1 MAVTRIFLCHDVEPA
16 SQIDITTLTPLL
28 ARLQERG
35 FDIVSYP
42 GHLDDEHF
50 LPFAELYLPNCQWFV
65 LFQTPGLAAH
75 ANVQRVVERALE
87 LAQQQNIQ
95 GVLRLTTLLA
105 TDEGPVEWA
114 ALPTFD
120 GTHDPLRAIEKLL
133 LALPSNEA
141 GGETITR
148 APVARPPEPVTSP
161 TYDRP
166 VVPAS
171 RLVRFRGSVGNR
183 YQDAM
188 YSHRRAIIIVSV
200 LVLVALLGSTTLVL
214 VQRLNAPP
222 PAPASIP
229 VYGQVAFFST
239 NLVGTEV
246 NRGIANGVQ
255 ISLWNLPAP
264 AARNSYYAWLLP
276 GISNAEGQRV
286 LAGQFTPSNGNASI
300 TYINPNANLLATKSR
315 LLITEESSAPLP
327 TFPSPDPHRWR
338 YYGALPQTPNPQDSS
353 HFSALDHLRHL
364 LSDDSMS
371 SMAPLPGG
379 LGAWLL
385 QNVRLI
391 FEWSSNAWGFG
402 RPVDLKSALARNDLI
417 AILDTLDGAM
427 AVSQDVPQNT
437 PLVVDQSLS
446 RKPLLSLDPGAQMPG
461 YLLEMNTHLFGFASS
476 PGTTPAAQKLA
487 GTINQEL
494 DDLQKTLEQLRQ
506 DAKAILART
515 DDSQLNALFADL
527 LNQAMIAYTGQI
539 DASTDARVGGA
550 CLIFAQLQQ
559 LTQFQVIQY
568 SNQIQL

>member
-1 MAVTRIFLCHDVEPA
+1 MAVTRIFLCHDVDPA

-28 ARLQERG
+28 TRLQERG
-35 FDIVSYP
+35 FDIISYP
-42 GHLDDEHF
+42 GHPDDEDF

-75 ANVQRVVERALE
+75 ANVRRVVERALE
-87 LAQQQNIQ
+87 LAQQKNIQ
-95 GVLRLTTLLA
+95 GVLRLTTMLA
-105 TDEGPVEWA
+105 EDESPVEWA
-114 ALPTFD
+114 VLPAFD

-133 LALPSNEA
+133 LALPSNEPA
-141 GGETITR
+141 ADQTM
-148 APVARPPEPVTSP
+148 APAPATRPPEPIRSP

-166 VVPAS
+166 TRPAS
-171 RLVRFRGSVGNR
+171 RLVKFRDNIGGR

-188 YSHRRAIIIVSV
+188 YSHRKALIIASI

-214 VQRLNAPP
+214 AQRFTSS
-222 PAPASIP
+222 PAPARVP
-229 VYGQVAFFST
+229 VYGQAMFFST

-246 NRGIANGVQ
+246 DRGIANGVH

-264 AARNSYYAWLLP
+264 ATQNSYYVWLLP
-276 GISNAEGQRV
+276 GVSNAEGPRV
-286 LAGQFTPSNGNASI
+286 LAGQFTPSDGKASI
-300 TYINPNANLLATKSR
+300 TYIDPDANLLATKSR
-315 LLITEESSAPLP
+315 LLVTEESTSPAP

-338 YYGALPQTPNPQDSS
+338 YYGALPQTPNPQDSN

-364 LSDDSMS
+364 LSDDPMNSM
-371 SMAPLPGG
+371 MPLPGG

-391 FEWSSNAWGFG
+391 FAWSSQAWGFG
-402 RPVDLKSALARNDLI
+402 RPQDLKSLTARNDLI

-427 AVSQDVPQNT
+427 AVQQDVPQHS
-437 PLVVDQSLS
+437 PLLVDQSIS
-446 RKPLLSLDPGAQMPG
+446 RKPILTLDPKAPMLG

-494 DDLQKTLEQLRQ
+494 DALQKTLEQLRQ
-506 DAKAILART
+506 DAKEILART
-515 DDSQLNALFADL
+515 DDSQLEALFSDL
-527 LNQAMIAYTGQI
+527 LNQATIAYTGQI
-539 DASTDARVGGA
+539 DASSGARVGGV
-550 CLIFAQLQQ
+550 CLIFSQLQQ
-559 LTQFQVIQY
+559 LTQFPVTQY

>member
-1 MAVTRIFLCHDVEPA
+1 MAITRIFLCHDVDPT
-16 SQIDITTLTPLL
+16 SHIDATILTPLL

-42 GHLDDEHF
+42 GRLDDEDF

-75 ANVQRVVERALE
+75 ANVRRVVERALE
-87 LAQQQNIQ
+87 LAQQKNIQ
-95 GVLRLTTLLA
+95 GVLRLTTMPA
-105 TDEGPVEWA
+105 GDESPVEWA

-133 LALPSNEA
+133 LALPSNEPA
-141 GGETITR
+141 ADETKAP
-148 APVARPPEPVTSP
+148 APVARPPEPNRSP

-166 VVPAS
+166 TRPAS
-171 RLVRFRGSVGNR
+171 RLVKFRGSVGGR
-183 YQDAM
+183 YQDMM
-188 YSHRRAIIIVSV
+188 YSHRGAIIIVSV
-200 LVLVALLGSTTLVL
+200 LVLVALLGSTALVL
-214 VQRLNAPP
+214 ARRVPP
-222 PAPASIP
+222 SPAPASNP
-229 VYGQVAFFST
+229 VYGQAMFFST

-246 NRGIANGVQ
+246 DTGIANGVR

-276 GISNAEGQRV
+276 GISNAEGPRV
-286 LAGQFTPSNGNASI
+286 LVGQFTPSDGTASI
-300 TYINPNANLLATKSR
+300 TYIDPDTNLLATKSR
-315 LLITEESSAPLP
+315 LLVTEESTSPVP
-327 TFPSPDPHRWR
+327 TFPSPDPHKWR

-364 LSDDSMS
+364 LSDDPMNN
-371 SMAPLPGG
+371 MMPLPGG

-385 QNVRLI
+385 QNVRMI
-391 FEWSSNAWGFG
+391 FSWSSQAWNLG
-402 RPVDLKSALARNDLI
+402 RPQDLKSPWARLDLV
-417 AILDTLDGAM
+417 AILDTLDGAT
-427 AVSQDVPQNT
+427 AVQQDVPQHT
-437 PLVVDQSLS
+437 PLVVDQSIS
-446 RKPLLSLDPGAQMPG
+446 RKPILSLDPNAPTPG

-494 DDLQKTLEQLRQ
+494 DALQKTLEQVRQ

-515 DDSQLNALFADL
+515 DDSQLDALFSDL
-527 LNQAMIAYTGQI
+527 LNQATIAYTGQI
-539 DASTDARVGGA
+539 DASTGARVGGV
-550 CLIFAQLQQ
+550 CLIFSQLQQ
-559 LTQFQVIQY
+559 LTQFPVVQY